1 MLACRG
7 FFGLSADLSPGLL
20 EPFPSLRH
28 YGCMPTTAFSAIA
41 NSLVTFLGGANVSLT
56 PLEKGERTPDP
67 ENRREILIR
76 VTIDK
81 VSYLFRARRE
91 SLAFTTTE
99 EGFLNELMAAFEG
112 LFGGFSAQ
120 GYAAHF
126 RTALLTSLT
135 DIAVARYIRGDRK
148 GVFWPVQSLLQLLKN
163 LSYQRY
169 EGTAATT
176 GFLVYRTQLD
186 DFLGALSKSP
196 YAWFDL
202 GKERQRI
209 SGNFFRNPLSY
220 RFVDGQRSL
229 FVCDIRTNV
238 KGTIETR
245 SPRPRKSI
253 EQLAH
258 RDTLALLE
266 MAGEGAF
273 AIYVN
278 ESSEVEVVLDQ
289 DRLLVWRKGAWAIY
303 DPDIFRE
310 FLSGHLEKRS
320 IDYLVWAVYALSK
333 ARHGTVVLIA
343 NDDTDLDQLRKGSVG
358 GRDPV
363 SRALV
368 EHVRGKKIGTLKR
381 TGELI
386 RILSSDGLT
395 VINRKG
401 ELLDTGV
408 IIDTSQVNDL
418 VTGGG
423 RTTAA
428 TAASH
433 FGRVVKVSEDGPVE
447 LFRDGRR
454 VYQFG

>member
-1 MLACRG
+1 
-7 FFGLSADLSPGLL
+7 
-20 EPFPSLRH
+20 
-28 YGCMPTTAFSAIA
+28 MPTTAFNAIST
-41 NSLVTFLGGANVSLT
+41 SLVTFLGGAVVSLVQ
-56 PLEKGERTPDP
+56 LEKGELIP
-67 ENRREILIR
+67 EPGSRREILVRI
-76 VTIDK
+76 TIDK
-81 VSYLFRARRE
+81 ISYLFRAYRE
-91 SLAFTTTE
+91 ALAFTETE
-99 EGFLNELMAAFEG
+99 EAFINELLAAFEG
-112 LFGGFSAQ
+112 LSGGFSAQ

-148 GVFWPVQSLLQLLKN
+148 GVFWPIQSLLQLLKN

-169 EGTAATT
+169 EGTPATT

-186 DFLGALSKSP
+186 DFLKTLKKGH
-196 YAWFDL
+196 YDWFDL

-209 SGNFFRNPLSY
+209 SGDFFRNPLSY
-220 RFVDGQRSL
+220 RFVDGQRAL

-238 KGTIETR
+238 KGTIQTR

-258 RDTLALLE
+258 RDTLSLLDE
-266 MAGEGAF
+266 AGDGAF

-278 ESSEVEVVLDQ
+278 EASEVEVVLCN

-303 DPDIFRE
+303 DPAIFRE
-310 FLSGHLEKRS
+310 FLAGHLEKRS

-333 ARHGTVVLIA
+333 ARHGTVVLVA
-343 NDDTDLDQLRKGSVG
+343 NDETDLDELRKGSVG
-358 GRDPV
+358 GRDSV

-368 EHVRGKKIGTLKR
+368 EHVRGNKVGTLKR
-381 TGELI
+381 SGELT

-408 IIDTSQVNDL
+408 IIDTSQVGDL

-428 TAASH
+428 TAASY
-433 FGRVVKVSEDGPVE
+433 FGQVVKVSEDGPVE
-447 LFRDGRR
+447 LFRNGQR

>member
-1 MLACRG
+1 
-7 FFGLSADLSPGLL
+7 
-20 EPFPSLRH
+20 
-28 YGCMPTTAFSAIA
+28 MPTTAFNAIS
-41 NSLVTFLGGANVSLT
+41 NSLVAFLGGATVSLSQ
-56 PLEKGERTPDP
+56 LEKGERTPDP
-67 ENRREILIR
+67 KGRQEILIR

-81 VSYLFRARRE
+81 VSFLFRAYRE
-91 SLAFTTTE
+91 ALAFTETE
-99 EGFLNELMAAFEG
+99 EAFINELLAAFEG
-112 LFGGFSAQ
+112 LFGGFSAR

-135 DIAVARYIRGDRK
+135 DIAVARYVRGDRK

-169 EGTAATT
+169 EGTPATT

-186 DFLGALSKSP
+186 DFLKSLNKSH
-196 YAWFDL
+196 YEWFDL

-220 RFVDGQRSL
+220 RFIDGQRAL

-238 KGTIETR
+238 KGTIQTR

-258 RDTLALLE
+258 RDTLSLLDE
-266 MAGEGAF
+266 AGDGAF

-278 ESSEVEVVLDQ
+278 ESSEVEVVLDN

-303 DPDIFRE
+303 DPAIFRE
-310 FLSGHLEKRS
+310 FFAGHLEKRS

-333 ARHGTVVLIA
+333 ARHGTVMLVA
-343 NDDTDLDQLRKGSVG
+343 NAETDLDQLRKGSVG
-358 GRDPV
+358 GRDSV

-368 EHVRGKKIGTLKR
+368 EHVRGNKIGTLKR
-381 TGELI
+381 SGELI

-395 VINRKG
+395 VINRQG

-408 IIDTSQVNDL
+408 IIDTSQVGDL

-428 TAASH
+428 TAASY
-433 FGRVVKVSEDGPVE
+433 FGQVVKVSEDGPVE
-447 LFRDGRR
+447 LYHDGQR
-454 VYQFG
+454 VYRFG